1 MESRFTTT
9 SNEDDVQIM
18 KQIKS
23 LLPKEIMKNVDESKS
38 KKIVK
43 DGNQIEFILSD
54 LSGKA
59 IASASISEFSQGV
72 YYWSVYKEC

>member
-18 KQIKS
+18 KKIIS
-23 LLPKEIMKNVDESKS
+23 LLPNEIMKNVDESKS

-43 DGNQIEFILSD
+43 DGDQIEFILSD
-54 LSGKA
+54 SSENT
-59 IASASISEFSQGV
+59 IASASISEFFQGV